1 MSATFRRLLQ
11 LELRE
16 TLRQRLTWMV
26 FGALFVAM
34 MIGAAS
40 GARRVDREHKIM
52 KSLAAE
58 RFKALS
64 ESKAAAR
71 RYATPSDLKI
81 DYHRDPTD
89 AFGYMN
95 YFLVTHAEK
104 PPLPLAALAAGQSD
118 LFPIYVRIDFTSI
131 FPDAT
136 YDLGSPHLLKLGA
149 FDLAFVLIYLAP
161 LALIALAAT
170 RLTSEQDSGVLRMI
184 AAQPVQP
191 TSVAAA
197 KYLGVGVVAIAFVV
211 GGAAISLAIH
221 GQPVL
226 GTQSGVVAL
235 ALCLWVLLWIALA
248 AWVATLWR
256 GAIGSIVTLVL
267 TWAAMTVLMPAAAAL
282 LVELLHPAPSRVAYI
297 DSSRRAMDSFYGDE
311 PRVHSAWL
319 ARFPKYSS
327 LAADIVK
334 SPEVKRFARDDYY
347 RNALLPEREQFDTR
361 TRTAL
366 AMSDGLRLLSP
377 AMMLDGML
385 QTVAGTDMARHTSFL
400 AEADAYSEGLR
411 RYFEPLAL
419 ANTANPERTCPQCPG
434 RLNFSRYED
443 VPSFKPDLDL
453 TAGVRAGLWTCL
465 YLAAI
470 VITLTL
476 LVRRR
481 LAEWPL

>member
-26 FGALFVAM
+26 FGALFVATL
-34 MIGAAS
+34 IGAAS
-40 GARRVDREHKIM
+40 GATRVGREHEIM

-118 LFPIYVRIDFTSI
+118 LFPIYVRIDFTST

-191 TSVAAA
+191 TSVAGA
-197 KYLGVGVVAIAFVV
+197 KYLAIGIVAIAFVV
-211 GGAAISLAIH
+211 AGAAISLAIR
-221 GQPVL
+221 GQLVL
-226 GTQSGVVAL
+226 GTQSAVVGL

-282 LVELLHPAPSRVAYI
+282 LVELIHPAPSRVAYI
-297 DSSRRAMDSFYGDE
+297 DSSRRAMNSFYGDE
-311 PRVHSAWL
+311 PRVHAAWL
-319 ARFPKYSS
+319 ARFPKYSNV
-327 LAADIVK
+327 AADLVK

-347 RNALLPEREQFDTR
+347 RSALLPEREQFEAR

-366 AMSDGLRLLSP
+366 GLSDGLRLLSP

-400 AEADAYSEGLR
+400 AEADAYSERLR

-419 ANTANPERTCPQCPG
+419 ANAANPERTCPQCPG
-434 RLNFSRYED
+434 RLNFSRYND
-443 VPSFKPDLDL
+443 VPSLKPNLDL